1 MNTFTISVYERHIDS
16 TPHLPQRDELAI
28 LLGLRPGGGHLIAAL
43 PALLRLLRVDE
54 RLVGR

>member
-1 MNTFTISVYERHIDS
+1 MQGQHHIYLTTWWFRPP
-16 TPHLPQRDELAI
+16 TPPPTDELAI
-28 LLGLRPGGGHLIAAL
+28 LLRLRPGGGHLIAAL